1 VSDSVRVSRDGAVAT
16 LALNRPAALNA
27 MDGEMMVAL
36 RAAAEGLAADDSVRA
51 VLLRGEGPAF
61 LAGGD
66 VKLFHQ
72 RIADLPQLILTAGPE
87 LNAAIL
93 ALRAMP
99 KPVLASVHGAV
110 AGAGVSLMLAADLA
124 IAADDTRFNLA
135 YTKIG
140 VNPDG
145 GATAFLPRV
154 VGEKKALELAL
165 LAETFDAAAA
175 VSLGLVNWAVP
186 AGELPAR
193 TRELAARLAAGP
205 TRAYAE
211 AKALLY
217 SGGGRPLADHL
228 AAEIAA
234 FARCAATADAAEGIA
249 AFVEKRAPRFEGR

>member
-1 VSDSVRVSRDGAVAT
+1 MTDVVRVDRDGAVAT

-27 MDGEMMVAL
+27 MDGEMMRAL
-36 RAAAEGLAADDSVRA
+36 RRTTEAVAADAAVRA
-51 VLLRGEGPAF
+51 VVIRGEGPAF

-72 RIADLPQLILTAGPE
+72 RIADLPELIRSVGPE

-93 ALRAMP
+93 AIRTMP

-110 AGAGVSLMLAADLA
+110 AGAGISLMLAADLV

-165 LAETFDAAAA
+165 LAETFDAATA
-175 VSLGLVNWAVP
+175 VSLGIVNRAVP
-186 AGELPAR
+186 AAELSAR
-193 TRELAARLAAGP
+193 SAELAARLAAGP

-211 AKALLY
+211 AKALIY
-217 SGGGRPLADHL
+217 GAAGRPLAEQL

-234 FARCAATADAAEGIA
+234 FARCAGTADAAEGIG
-249 AFVEKRAPRFEGR
+249 AFVEKRAPRFIGR